1 MSLFQMSVAGGVL
14 ILFIVVIRALAIHR
28 LPKTTFLAL
37 WMIAALRLL
46 LPFSIPLPFNIHIG
60 LDVFSD
66 VVQELPSGNIGS
78 PLPGENLPSYDTGAA
93 APSPATEHISTFEIL
108 WLVGVLLLA
117 LYFFISY
124 FRSMQKFR
132 MSIPDNTPYIR
143 EWLTT
148 HQITRSIEARSSD
161 LISSPLTYGILHP
174 VILLPKKLDRNDQA
188 ALKYVLTHEYVHI
201 RRFDAITKLL
211 FAAVLCIHWFNPLAW
226 VLYVLA
232 NRDVELSC
240 DAWVIR
246 MMGAKNRSSYALM
259 LIKMEERRNGMSALY
274 SHFGKNAISERI
286 EAIMKFKK
294 TSTIACALALV
305 LVVGATTAFA
315 NSDVNHENTDTAQFV
330 GYTRNLGNGTE
341 YSVDNG
347 ETWISEEKYN
357 ELYPQLDIVYWTYEE
372 YKEYLEEQIPVWQSL
387 IGAKYKNVK
396 GEWVEWTQETV
407 YQCIAQAEE
416 ELEAIKNGALVS
428 RTIDGVNDPNFSITI
443 NNLNSDVDVTYTTTI
458 IDQKGQEI
466 NLGSFSTEE
475 ERLTAVQDYC
485 DEQIRLGNMTKE
497 YAENLINDFQ

>member
-46 LPFSIPLPFNIHIG
+46 LPFSIPLTFNIHIG

-66 VVQELPSGNIGS
+66 VVQELPSGNIAS
-78 PLPGENLPSYDTGAA
+78 TLPGDSPPSYDIGTAV
-93 APSPATEHISTFEIL
+93 PSPATEHISTFEIL

-117 LYFFISY
+117 IYFSISY
-124 FRSMQKFR
+124 FRSMRKFR

-201 RRFDAITKLL
+201 RRFDAITKIL
-211 FAAVLCIHWFNPLAW
+211 FAAVLCIHWFNPLVW
-226 VLYVLA
+226 VMYVLA
-232 NRDVELSC
+232 NRDMELSC

-246 MMGAKNRSSYALM
+246 MLGEKNRSSYALM
-259 LIKMEERRNGMSALY
+259 LIKMEERRSGMSALC
-274 SHFGKNAISERI
+274 SHLGKNAISERI
-286 EAIMKFKK
+286 EAIMKFRK
-294 TSTIACALALV
+294 TSILACAFALV

-315 NSDVNHENTDTAQFV
+315 TSTGAWREFDLDDL
-330 GYTRNLGNGTE
+330 NLTEGHTGTE
-341 YSVDNG
+341 TDNMKIVDSEDIPDQVKDLDQFDLTEGQVGTQSNG
-347 ETWISEEKYN
+347 MKMIDPSDTRGQILDTDDLNLVEGNVGTETSSMKMFEYTPEEWNDIQQKIDNSE
-357 ELYPQLDIVYWTYEE
+357 L
-372 YKEYLEEQIPVWQSL
+372 VWQ
-387 IGAKYKNVK
+387 Y
-396 GEWVEWTQETV
+396 
-407 YQCIAQAEE
+407 
-416 ELEAIKNGALVS
+416 
-428 RTIDGVNDPNFSITI
+428 
-443 NNLNSDVDVTYTTTI
+443 
-458 IDQKGQEI
+458 
-466 NLGSFSTEE
+466 
-475 ERLTAVQDYC
+475 
-485 DEQIRLGNMTKE
+485 
-497 YAENLINDFQ
+497 

>member
-37 WMIAALRLL
+37 WMIATLRLL
-46 LPFSIPLPFNIHIG
+46 LPLSIPLPFNIHIG

-201 RRFDAITKLL
+201 RRFDAITKIL
-211 FAAVLCIHWFNPLAW
+211 FAAVLCIHWFNPLVW
-226 VLYVLA
+226 GMYVLA
-232 NRDVELSC
+232 NRDTELSC

-246 MMGAKNRSSYALM
+246 MTGVKNRSSYALM
-259 LIKMEERRNGMSALY
+259 LIKMEERRNGMSALWN
-274 SHFGKNAISERI
+274 HFGKNAISERI

-294 TSTIACALALV
+294 TSILACTLALALIA
-305 LVVGATTAFA
+305 GATTAFA
-315 NSDVNHENTDTAQFV
+315 AARTDDNMELMGLGFSTAEVGDMEAVEIGNTTLVQRVGEEGNQADNRVTNIEDMAHMDVNGTTQNAQ
-330 GYTRNLGNGTE
+330 
-341 YSVDNG
+341 SM
-347 ETWISEEKYN
+347 
-357 ELYPQLDIVYWTYEE
+357 DIT
-372 YKEYLEEQIPVWQSL
+372 
-387 IGAKYKNVK
+387 
-396 GEWVEWTQETV
+396 
-407 YQCIAQAEE
+407 
-416 ELEAIKNGALVS
+416 LVS
-428 RTIDGVNDPNFSITI
+428 VSHDDESKFTPEEWA
-443 NNLNSDVDVTYTTTI
+443 
-458 IDQKGQEI
+458 EI
-466 NLGSFSTEE
+466 LK
-475 ERLTAVQDYC
+475 QI
-485 DEQIRLGNMTKE
+485 EQGTVHWE
-497 YAENLINDFQ
+497 D